1 MQTINKGHHPQIPT
15 TTADAMVEGPL
26 KFREPKIL
34 NFTNS
39 YNIFQAHSYS
49 PRGRIKVMREIAL
62 NKLLFLFRLR
72 YNVRKFDK
80 FTNFMDNLAIL
91 IILGIF

>member
-1 MQTINKGHHPQIPT
+1 
-15 TTADAMVEGPL
+15 MVEGPL

-62 NKLLFLFRLR
+62 NKLLFLFRLNEKNR
-72 YNVRKFDK
+72 MEIVWFEPL
-80 FTNFMDNLAIL
+80 LA
-91 IILGIF
+91 GGAASARVDADWETE

>member
-1 MQTINKGHHPQIPT
+1 
-15 TTADAMVEGPL
+15 MVEGPL

-62 NKLLFLFRLR
+62 NKLLFLFRLSKTWKLYTGIRTVYR
-72 YNVRKFDK
+72 Y
-80 FTNFMDNLAIL
+80 TNLYT
-91 IILGIF
+91 GIPRFASFGFYTFL

>member
-39 YNIFQAHSYS
+39 YNIFHAHSYS
-49 PRGRIKVMREIAL
+49 PRGRIKVMRAIAL
-62 NKLLFLFRLR
+62 NKLLFLFRL
-72 YNVRKFDK
+72 
-80 FTNFMDNLAIL
+80 TL
-91 IILGIF
+91 

>member
-62 NKLLFLFRLR
+62 NKLLFLFRLSIIWFG
-72 YNVRKFDK
+72 YILVWFGSASFDP
-80 FTNFMDNLAIL
+80 
-91 IILGIF
+91 